1 MRTAGSTV
9 ISLEGRSAVVTGASR
24 GIGSGIARRLAAYGA
39 KVTVVAR
46 SEGALREVAAEIGG
60 NACVTDLSNA
70 QDVVGLFDRIG
81 PQHILVNNA
90 AIYQRPIPILTTDD
104 EYWRA
109 VIEVNLWAPYV
120 LLREAARLMVDLGG
134 GAIVN
139 ISSTA
144 AQRAVPLVAPYCA
157 TKAALDQLTKVA
169 ALELAEH
176 GIRVNGV
183 APGFIETQHSG
194 AMLDAR
200 ARDQV
205 RSDVPLGRSGLPE
218 EVGELAAFLVSPAAA
233 YITGQVIACDGGSL
247 SGSMESLRRFRRV
260 AEGRLQMSGKAYAG
274 LIAITA
280 ERNERNGASKDHFG

>member
-169 ALELAEH
+169 ALELAEN

-218 EVGELAAFLVSPAAA
+218 EVGELAAFLVSPAAS

-260 AEGRLQMSGKAYAG
+260 AEGRLQMSGKHMQ
-274 LIAITA
+274 
-280 ERNERNGASKDHFG
+280 AS